1 MACCTDRRCE
11 ACRLAD
17 EAINEILD
25 EEETVMMLIAWLKIF
40 AR

>member
-1 MACCTDRRCE
+1 MCCKDGRCAACQAT
-11 ACRLAD
+11 D